1 MEQSQKR
8 LALGIFLIAIGVL
21 FLLRNLDI
29 IDLPRYF
36 YSWQMLL
43 IGIGAFN
50 FITGNR
56 AAGFILTAIGGV
68 FLLPDIMQ
76 FNFSDLWPII
86 LIIIGASFFFR
97 NRKRADDGEQLD
109 VDSIDEIA
117 VFGGGERYITSQ
129 NFRGGKVTAIFGG
142 HTIDLGKVK
151 MAPGAQSIEVFN
163 MFGGT
168 NIKVPESWVVKS
180 EVTPILGGYSD
191 KRKNFATSGDESLI
205 IKGTVIFGGI
215 ELSN

>member
-29 IDLPRYF
+29 IDLPGYF

-43 IGIGAFN
+43 IGIGVFN

-56 AAGFILTAIGGV
+56 PAGFILIAIGGV
-68 FLLPDIMQ
+68 FLLPDIMR
-76 FNFSDLWPII
+76 FNFFDLWPII
-86 LIIIGASFFFR
+86 LIIVGASFFFR
-97 NRKRADDGEQLD
+97 SRKTAEGGQMD

-142 HTIDLGKVK
+142 HTIDLRKVK

-180 EVTPILGGYSD
+180 DVTPILGGYSD
-191 KRKNFATSGDESLI
+191 KRTNITTSGDESLI